1 MRILIITH
9 IPSPY
14 QVELFDKIAASELF
28 SLHIVYLHV
37 STNDRL
43 WTTPKLRHDHT
54 IVEKNKTNYLIL
66 KEMIQTF
73 DLVIFNYY
81 QHPIA
86 QILMQNRAKEKSPWC
101 YWGERPGYHQWG
113 VLGRVYRRWK
123 LFHLLHSNVPIW
135 GIGEWA
141 INEYRREFGS
151 NRLYLN
157 YSYFSDLERF
167 KTSRKQTRHHSGS
180 IKFLYSG
187 ALIKRKGVDILA
199 KAFIRLAK
207 ERSNVQL
214 DIMGHGPLDTYLK
227 DEMKNFNYRVRF
239 LGFQQWE
246 SIPQYY
252 WDADILCVPSRYDGW
267 GLVVPEGLATGL
279 PVISTNRTGAAL
291 ELIKPNW
298 NGWLVNTDN
307 ANELYDAMQEA
318 VMLSPANL
326 KFYSDN
332 AKSSIT
338 NYSLEAGVK
347 RFNQCVEATMNTCET
362 L

>member
-14 QVELFDKIAASELF
+14 QVELFDEIAASKLF
-28 SLHIVYLHV
+28 ALHIFYLHI
-37 STNDRL
+37 SSDGRL
-43 WTTPKLRHDHT
+43 WTAPKLEHEHT
-54 IVEKNKTNYLIL
+54 ILEKNETNYALL
-66 KEMIQTF
+66 QAMIETF

-81 QHPIA
+81 RHPIA
-86 QILMQNRAKEKSPWC
+86 QILMKYCTKVKKPWC

-113 VLGRVYRRWK
+113 ALGRVYRRWK
-123 LFHLLHSNVPIW
+123 LFHLFHSNMPIW

-141 INEYRREFGS
+141 INGYRREFGN

-167 KTSRKQTRHHSGS
+167 KTSREQTPHKSRS

-187 ALIKRKGVDILA
+187 ALIRRKGVDILA
-199 KAFIRLAK
+199 KAFLRLAEEK
-207 ERSNVQL
+207 SNVQL
-214 DIMGHGPLDTYLK
+214 DIMGHGPLDSDLK
-227 DEMKNFNYRVRF
+227 EQMKNISCQVRF

-267 GLVVPEGLATGL
+267 GLVVPEGLAAGL

-298 NGWLVNTDN
+298 NGWLVNTDSVD
-307 ANELYDAMQEA
+307 ELYDVMREA

-332 AKSSIT
+332 ARNSVT
-338 NYSLEAGVK
+338 DYSLEAGVK
-347 RFNQCVEATMNTCET
+347 RFNQCVEATMNTCEI